1 MNIILCTDENYAMP
15 CGVCI
20 TSIFENNKNEK
31 CNIYIL
37 TNELKQSTISRFE
50 QLSKIYGQKINIVK
64 INTSLL
70 NGLKVSDRFRES
82 IYYRFI
88 IPDIINDDKALY
100 LDCDI
105 IVTQNLTDLWN
116 TDITDYACA
125 VVEDQN
131 GDDIRLHNRI
141 EMYSTYFNSGMLL
154 MNLDYW
160 RKNKLKKHLVDYVYQ
175 NPERCLYPD
184 QDALNALLE
193 NKVIFLDYKYN
204 YQELMT
210 WSKEKLFLHRSKW
223 EQAHKYLNILPVIIH
238 YTSSI
243 KPWNVECNHCYK
255 QYFIQYKGISPWA
268 TDKLKHTISLQSR
281 CLNAIKNFVKKI
293 IFIKN
298 NENNP

>member
-281 CLNAIKNFVKKI
+281 CLNAIKNFVKK
-293 IFIKN
+293 N
-298 NENNP
+298 NIH